1 MTKTMSQTSKQIGDH
16 GEEIAAAYLE
26 SKDWLIFDRNYAF
39 EKAEVDIVATDRNYI
54 VFVEVK
60 FRSNTR
66 YGHPEDYITP
76 QKEANIKK
84 AAEAWTYERK
94 METAVVRFDVIS
106 IVQKGNEAPQIR
118 HFEDAFR

>member
-1 MTKTMSQTSKQIGDH
+1 MDKTTRELGNE
-16 GEEIAAAYLE
+16 GEDIAAAYLE
-26 SKDWLIFDRNYAF
+26 SKDWLILDRNYFF

-54 VFVEVK
+54 IFIEVK
-60 FRSNTR
+60 SRSSTYFGR
-66 YGHPEDYITP
+66 PEEFVTP

-84 AAEAWTYERK
+84 AAEAWVYERK

-106 IVQKGNEAPQIR
+106 IVQSGNEAPEIT